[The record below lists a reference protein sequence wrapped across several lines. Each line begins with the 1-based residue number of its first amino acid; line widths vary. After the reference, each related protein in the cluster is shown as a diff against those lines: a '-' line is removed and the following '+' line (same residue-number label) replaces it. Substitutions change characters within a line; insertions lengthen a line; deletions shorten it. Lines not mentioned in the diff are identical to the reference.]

1 MYKFIIPTA
10 LAFVTLTACT
20 PSEVPQDQP
29 TSDSTI
35 TDSSVI
41 VVDTI
46 SADTTLV
53 DSVK

>member
-1 MYKFIIPTA
+1 MYKFIIPA
-10 LAFVTLTACT
+10 AFAFVTLTACN
-20 PSEVPQDQP
+20 PSEAPQDQP
-29 TSDSTI
+29 SSDSTI

-41 VVDTI
+41 LVDTI